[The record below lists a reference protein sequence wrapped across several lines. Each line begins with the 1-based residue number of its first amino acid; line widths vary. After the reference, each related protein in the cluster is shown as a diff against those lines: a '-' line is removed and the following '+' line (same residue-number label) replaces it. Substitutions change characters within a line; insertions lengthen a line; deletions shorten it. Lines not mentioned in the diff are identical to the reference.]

1 MIGCEPHG
9 GGAGPQLLLG
19 DVEAALAALKGSAVF
34 DRDPQTAEAMEL
46 MMAVTNAKIA
56 ELQAQ
61 IDQGAPAPAEFAE
74 ATVRSV
80 VARLTEAPTNLH
92 QSNPGLSTHFP

>member
-34 DRDPQTAEAMEL
+34 DGEPHMQTVEVMEL
-46 MMAVTNAKIA
+46 ITAKIVELRAGLA
-56 ELQAQ
+56 EGRTV
-61 IDQGAPAPAEFAE
+61 ITAPPSLF
-74 ATVRSV
+74 
-80 VARLTEAPTNLH
+80 
-92 QSNPGLSTHFP
+92 